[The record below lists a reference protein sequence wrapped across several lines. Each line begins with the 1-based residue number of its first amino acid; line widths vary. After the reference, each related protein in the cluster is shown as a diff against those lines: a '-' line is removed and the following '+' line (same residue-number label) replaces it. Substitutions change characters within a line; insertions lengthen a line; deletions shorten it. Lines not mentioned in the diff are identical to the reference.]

1 MNGMREILEDS
12 ALIYRQELEGLF
24 AVLVPGVVLGPALL
38 ILAAT
43 GVKLGLAL
51 TPVIFLVY
59 LGLFAASLIWAGYQL
74 ANSAPD
80 AMPLVLMRRGPDIVL
95 SAAPVG
101 LLLVVVSACGIVVAD
116 QGYGYLALL
125 AVAAGAFATV
135 HWLSRHTYELPLVV
149 VYDASAR
156 QATAASARLSDEA
169 RQWTLRLLITIG
181 APVLL
186 VGLIS
191 VWLAWAIAPLVG
203 AAVFLLALTLWMP
216 FGALCLVAG
225 CARLLGEGESIR
237 GRMLSGTT
245 AR

>member
-1 MNGMREILEDS
+1 MNGMRDILEDS

-24 AVLVPGVVLGPALL
+24 AVLVPGVVLGPLLL

-43 GVKLGLAL
+43 GVKMGLAL
-51 TPVIFLVY
+51 APVIFLVY
-59 LGLFAASLIWAGYQL
+59 LGLFAATLIWAGYQL
-74 ANSAPD
+74 TNSAPD
-80 AMPLVLMRRGPDIVL
+80 AMPLVLVRRAPDIIL

-101 LLLVVVSACGIVVAD
+101 LLLVAVSACAIIVAD

-125 AVAAGAFATV
+125 AIAAGGLAAV

-156 QATAASARLSDEA
+156 QATAASALLSDEA
-169 RQWTLRLLITIG
+169 KQWTLRLLIAIG
-181 APVLL
+181 APVMF

-216 FGALCLVAG
+216 FASLCLVAG

-237 GRMLSGTT
+237 GRMLSG